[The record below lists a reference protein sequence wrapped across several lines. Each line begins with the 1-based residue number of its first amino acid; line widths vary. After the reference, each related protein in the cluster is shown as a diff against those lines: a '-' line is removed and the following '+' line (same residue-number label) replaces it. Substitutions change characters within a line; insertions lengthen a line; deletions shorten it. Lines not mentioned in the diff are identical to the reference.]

1 MQWFRNMEGVVM
13 LSFGVV
19 CAAAFAGSPAAPAGA
34 PQAGAQTSAGPAP
47 AMVVVVTG
55 KRMTAA
61 EKRAFDL
68 QARS

>member
-19 CAAAFAGSPAAPAGA
+19 CAAAFAGNPAAPAGT
-34 PQAGAQTSAGPAP
+34 PHAGTQGAAGPAP
-47 AMVVVVTG
+47 AIVVVVTG
-55 KRMTAA
+55 KRLTAA

>member
-1 MQWFRNMEGVVM
+1 MHWINNLEGVIM
-13 LSFGVV
+13 LGFGAL
-19 CAAAFAGSPAAPAGA
+19 CATAFAGSPAAPAETAQPGA
-34 PQAGAQTSAGPAP
+34 HSGPAP

-55 KRMTAA
+55 KRLSAA